1 MTFTFTD
8 RTAAGRAL
16 AARLEAYAGRE
27 DLVVMALV
35 RGGVPVAAEVAR
47 ALRAPL
53 ELLIV
58 RKLPAPG
65 RPELVLGAIAG
76 GGAMYVDPQLVAD
89 SGVTPQQL
97 ESIVAAESVELIR
110 RHAMYSAQP
119 TLAAEGRTV
128 IVIDDCLVTGASMC
142 AALKTLRSAKPAW
155 VVAAVPVGPD
165 DGEDRIGTVADEF
178 VCVTSRAGFHDAR
191 ADYADFSP
199 VADDTVRELLAS
211 HSGRRPPAAA

>member
-1 MTFTFTD
+1 MTVTFSD
-8 RTAAGRAL
+8 RTAAGQAL
-16 AARLEAYAGRE
+16 ADRLLCYAGRG
-27 DLVVMALV
+27 DVVVMALV

-58 RKLPAPG
+58 RKLPMPG
-65 RPELVLGAIAG
+65 RPEVALGAIAG
-76 GGAMYVDPQLVAD
+76 GGAMYVDPHLVAD
-89 SGVTPQQL
+89 AGVTPEQL

-110 RHAMYSAQP
+110 RHAMYSARP
-119 TLAAEGRTV
+119 TLPAEGRTV

-155 VVAAVPVGPD
+155 VVAAVPVGPA

-178 VCVTSRAGFHDAR
+178 VCVVNPPGFHDAR
-191 ADYADFSP
+191 QYYADFSP
-199 VADDTVRELLAS
+199 VADDAVRELLAR
-211 HSGRRPPAAA
+211 HPDQQPPSTD

>member
-1 MTFTFTD
+1 MTVTFSD
-8 RTAAGRAL
+8 RTAAGQAL
-16 AARLEAYAGRE
+16 ADRLQCYAGRG
-27 DLVVMALV
+27 DVVVMALV

-58 RKLPAPG
+58 RKLPMPG
-65 RPELVLGAIAG
+65 RPEVALGAIAG
-76 GGAMYVDPQLVAD
+76 GGAMYVDPHLVAD
-89 SGVTPQQL
+89 CGVTPQQL

-110 RHAMYSAQP
+110 RHAMYSTRP
-119 TLAAEGRTV
+119 TLPAEGRTV

-155 VVAAVPVGPD
+155 VVAAVPVGPA

-178 VCVTSRAGFHDAR
+178 VCVVNPPGFDDAR
-191 ADYADFSP
+191 QYYADFSP
-199 VADDTVRELLAS
+199 VADDTVRELLAR
-211 HSGRRPPAAA
+211 HPGAPPPSTG